1 MANPSIFAAF
11 SQLIAHIKQSLLHKL
26 GNEGSQVITNGDL
39 KIDNRDGQRAAVRLD
54 RYTDETNYHR
64 GYMIVEDDYVKVGL
78 GDSSGEVVNQIEL
91 KQDETLLRKP
101 LAVSGGGTGSDAPEE
116 ACNALETIFLGR
128 IDSDEDLIASGDD
141 LNNYTTPG
149 VYRASTAA
157 IAGSLANGPVYSS
170 AGFRLMVSANSHAS
184 TGVIQMA
191 FYNTT
196 SNYVYYRIQNNSGT
210 WSPWA
215 NLMKNVLSVQEYG
228 TSLPT
233 AGTKGRIFFKKA

>member
-1 MANPSIFAAF
+1 MANQSIFAAF

-26 GNEGSQVITNGDL
+26 GNEGSQTITNGDL

-64 GYMIVEDDYVKVGL
+64 GYMIVEEDYVKVGL
-78 GDSSGEVVNQIEL
+78 GDSSGGVVNQIEL

-101 LAVSGGGTGSDAPEE
+101 LAVSGGGTGATTSVE
-116 ACNALETIFLGR
+116 ALDNLGALNLNYITDNEHMM
-128 IDSDEDLIASGDD
+128 ANGDD

-149 VYRASTAA
+149 VYRAGSASV
-157 IAGSLANGPVYSS
+157 AGSLVNAPPYTSS
-170 AGFRLMVSANSHAS
+170 GFRLIVSGNSS
-184 TGVIQMA
+184 TAGVIQFA
-191 FYNTT
+191 FFNTT
-196 SNYVYYRIQNNSGT
+196 NNYSYYRVQSSTGA
-210 WSPWA
+210 WGSWA
-215 NLMKNVLSVQEYG
+215 NIMKNVLTSQEYG